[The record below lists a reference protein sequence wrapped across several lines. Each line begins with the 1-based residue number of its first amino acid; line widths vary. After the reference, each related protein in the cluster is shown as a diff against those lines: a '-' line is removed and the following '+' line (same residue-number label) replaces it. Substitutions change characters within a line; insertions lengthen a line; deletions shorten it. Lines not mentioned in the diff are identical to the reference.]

1 MAGVLVKD
9 IMTTQVVQV
18 GPDNPLGDV
27 TALMYKKQISCLVV
41 CEDESMVGII
51 TERDLARAIS
61 AERRGDRPISTARD
75 LMSSPVIGLD
85 LEDRVQ
91 TAAGIAQQ
99 LSIRHLPVVDAEGR
113 LAGITTQTDILRCY
127 IRELEELVCERT
139 QELTAIAKK
148 LEEANAAKSQFLANM
163 SHEIRTPMT
172 AVLGYTDEILE
183 GGDHGLA
190 VSNPEPARI
199 RVQTESVNGQ

>member
-9 IMTTQVVQV
+9 IMTTQVVHV
-18 GPDNPLGDV
+18 RPDDSLSDV

-61 AERRGDRPISTARD
+61 AERRGERPISTARD

-99 LSIRHLPVVDAEGR
+99 LSIRPLPVVD
-113 LAGITTQTDILRCY
+113 
-127 IRELEELVCERT
+127 
-139 QELTAIAKK
+139 
-148 LEEANAAKSQFLANM
+148 
-163 SHEIRTPMT
+163 P
-172 AVLGYTDEILE
+172 
-183 GGDHGLA
+183 
-190 VSNPEPARI
+190 
-199 RVQTESVNGQ
+199 